1 MNSVRY
7 IGFLLAALAL
17 IAYVG
22 LVALGVIGWRD
33 AGSGGPFLTVIH
45 ILLFAGLAPL
55 LVALRFW
62 IPARTWAT
70 LLIGMGLAAAFVVAH
85 AVIAAYVAHES
96 RDQGT
101 GLMLI
106 EVLAAVLVIALWRVR
121 PGVRPSAST

>member
-17 IAYVG
+17 ISYIG
-22 LVALGVIGWRD
+22 LVVLGVIGWRD
-33 AGSGGPFLTVIH
+33 AASGGPFLTIIH

-62 IPARTWAT
+62 IPARTWTA
-70 LLIGMGLAAAFVVAH
+70 LLVGVGLAGAFVVAH
-85 AVIAAYVAHES
+85 AVIAAYVAHEG
-96 RDQGT
+96 RDRGT
-101 GLMLI
+101 GLMLV

-121 PGVRPSAST
+121 PSARPSASS